1 MDRKMERKGKRIPR
15 SRMAAGKTGFCP
27 SPSEASRCAGVR
39 NKNMRPKKKPPA
51 TPKGDEGRLRPLVVY
66 IRVQVLPDSKGVQC
80 SD

>member
-39 NKNMRPKKKPPA
+39 NKDFRYKKKPPVGA
-51 TPKGDEGRLRPLVVY
+51 NTYEGRNQRLLY
-66 IRVQVLPDSKGVQC
+66 TTRVQVLPDSKGVQC